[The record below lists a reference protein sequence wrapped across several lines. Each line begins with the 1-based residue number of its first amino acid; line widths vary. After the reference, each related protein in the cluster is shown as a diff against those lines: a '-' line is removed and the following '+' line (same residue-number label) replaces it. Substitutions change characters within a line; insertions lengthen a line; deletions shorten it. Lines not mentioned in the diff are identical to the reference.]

1 VHSEIDRAHAALAD
15 EALDAKGPDVSADET
30 ILIHAKSILSPALVF
45 VNPLPPFGTEAM
57 LETMA
62 FSTISRSAPAWLLVA
77 ILLALWASPD
87 AQASDMKRVKMYI
100 GGGLAFPMYG
110 DMAQDLP
117 DVAFGDQHSMGF
129 VVEANFEL
137 AFCPF
142 LTARLTGRFQTMMAK
157 TLEGSV
163 YDDSYSP
170 VADYTYQF
178 HGFET
183 VQILLGGKLRFD
195 LEKDLDDLLD
205 IDDPDSLSDFVPYL
219 CYSYGI
225 AYMLGPMKMNVQGTW
240 VDGNAHDG
248 DQVYWKGSQVLFCFS
263 AGFGVDINIDATIG
277 AFVQLEYVQIAG
289 PAVSLPMRTE
299 SSALGSFFISFGIFL
314 PI

>member
-1 VHSEIDRAHAALAD
+1 M
-15 EALDAKGPDVSADET
+15 
-30 ILIHAKSILSPALVF
+30 VF

-62 FSTISRSAPAWLLVA
+62 FSSISRSAPAWLLGAV
-77 ILLALWASPD
+77 LLALWASPD
-87 AQASDMKRVKMYI
+87 AQASDMKRVKLTI

-110 DMAQDLP
+110 DVAQGLP
-117 DVAFGDQHSMGF
+117 DVAFGDQHSFGIAF
-129 VVEANFEL
+129 GANFEL

-142 LTARLTGRFQTMMAK
+142 LTARLTGRFQTMIEK

-163 YDDSYSP
+163 SDG
-170 VADYTYQF
+170 AINYTYQF

-183 VQILLGGKLRFD
+183 MQILLGGKLRFD

-225 AYMLGPMKMNVQGTW
+225 AYMLGKMTMNVDGTW
-240 VDGNAHDG
+240 VDGNTHND
-248 DQVYWKGSQVLFCFS
+248 DQVYWKGSQILLCFS
-263 AGFGVDINIDATIG
+263 AGFGVDINIDETFA
-277 AFVQLEYVQIAG
+277 AFVQLEYVQMAA

-299 SSALGSFFISFGIFL
+299 SSALGSFLISIGLFL